1 MCDDTGSLGAW
12 GHKSGL
18 VCETLFLLLLRDI
31 LSLQSL
37 RGVLLE
43 ILFLFS
49 HSGTGMGN
57 GVKLHRRPLRLFG
70 GGLRFKHTAMIP
82 PCALFFRDYRWE

>member
-1 MCDDTGSLGAW
+1 MIPGVFFRGV

-18 VCETLFLLLLRDI
+18 VCETVFLLLLRDI

-43 ILFLFS
+43 VPLFSIFANFSFFLFLVLFLVLFS
-49 HSGTGMGN
+49 FWHGHG
-57 GVKLHRRPLRLFG
+57 
-70 GGLRFKHTAMIP
+70 
-82 PCALFFRDYRWE
+82 

>member
-1 MCDDTGSLGAW
+1 V

-37 RGVLLE
+37 RGVLLG

-82 PCALFFRDYRWE
+82 PCALFFRDYR

>member
-12 GHKSGL
+12 EHKSGL

-43 ILFLFS
+43 ILFCFL
-49 HSGTGMGN
+49 
-57 GVKLHRRPLRLFG
+57 
-70 GGLRFKHTAMIP
+70 IP
-82 PCALFFRDYRWE
+82 ARAWVMA